1 MGSAC
6 KERVYL
12 DHAATT
18 PLSDAALDAMR
29 PYLQDVFGNA
39 NGLYR
44 EGREAYAALE
54 DARKQVAGA
63 VGARRSSEIVFTS
76 GGTESDNAALIG
88 IASACLEGRK
98 GGRVIISSF
107 EHHAVLECIPA
118 LEHIGCSVDLIEPGA
133 DGFIRPSDLA
143 MMLDDDVVLVSIMY
157 ANNEI
162 GTVQPV
168 RELAAASHE
177 VGACFHTDA
186 VQALGKLSLDLEG
199 SGIDAA
205 SFSAHKA
212 YGPKGVGAL
221 YLRRRTPFR
230 TQMRGGGQEGG
241 RRSGTQNVAGAAGFA
256 AALDELTSGLSD
268 EIVRERVLRDRL
280 LVELPRISSRIR
292 LTVDPLSGDG
302 RYLPNLVSFCIEGM
316 ESETA
321 LVYLDEAGIALS
333 GGSACSSRSLEPSH
347 VLLAI
352 GCERELA
359 FGSLRVSLGRATME
373 RDIDVLL
380 EKLDDLMHDRT
391 LS

>member
-1 MGSAC
+1 MGNDGT
-6 KERVYL
+6 ERVYL

-54 DARKQVAGA
+54 DARKRVAAA
-63 VGARRSSEIVFTS
+63 VGARRSSEVIFTS

-88 IASACLEGRK
+88 IASARLEGRK
-98 GGRVIISSF
+98 GGRVIVSAF

-118 LEHIGCSVDLIEPGA
+118 LERIGCTVDVIEPGR
-133 DGFIRPSDLA
+133 DGLVHPDDLA
-143 MMLDDDVVLVSIMY
+143 EMLDDDVILVSVMY

-162 GTVQPV
+162 GTVQPIP
-168 RELAAASHE
+168 ELASVAHDA
-177 VGACFHTDA
+177 GACFHTDA
-186 VQALGKLSLDLEG
+186 VQGLGKLPMDLEG
-199 SGIDAA
+199 WGVDVA
-205 SFSAHKA
+205 SFSAHKV

-241 RRSGTQNVAGAAGFA
+241 RRSGTQNVAGAVGFA
-256 AALDELTSGLSD
+256 AALDESLADLH
-268 EIVRERVLRDRL
+268 EECARELILRDRL
-280 LVELPRISSRIR
+280 LTELPRISSRIR
-292 LTVDPLSGDG
+292 LTVDPLTGGG
-302 RYLPNLVSFCIEGM
+302 RYLPNIVSFCVEGM

-352 GCERELA
+352 GCDRDLA
-359 FGSLRVSLGRATME
+359 FGSLRVSLGRATSE

-380 EKLDDLMHDRT
+380 QKLEDLMRDRT